1 MPRGRRRGGARAGV
15 RGNPALF
22 PAHPRPA
29 AARMS
34 AGPPQR
40 LVRIALVVY
49 LPLLAG
55 AFFVR
60 APGTL
65 RVEAVLPF
73 AWGLAAAV
81 VLGAAVVALSRWLAR
96 HTAWGARLH
105 AEFLAVLGGLD
116 SRQILLLALLSA
128 AGEEVIFRGVLQ
140 PRLGLWVATLLF
152 GLLHVPVRRSL
163 VPWTLF
169 ALAIGLVLG
178 LLTEWSGSLWPAIL
192 LHFLVNYFN
201 LHDLARP
208 RPDARPGARL

>member
-1 MPRGRRRGGARAGV
+1 
-15 RGNPALF
+15 
-22 PAHPRPA
+22 
-29 AARMS
+29 
-34 AGPPQR
+34 
-40 LVRIALVVY
+40 
-49 LPLLAG
+49 
-55 AFFVR
+55 
-60 APGTL
+60 
-65 RVEAVLPF
+65 
-73 AWGLAAAV
+73 
-81 VLGAAVVALSRWLAR
+81 
-96 HTAWGARLH
+96 
-105 AEFLAVLGGLD
+105 VLGGLD

-208 RPDARPGARL
+208 RPEPQRPSAG